1 VKTSPPRDRR
11 ILIWF
16 KGHAVYGKE
25 HGWFTAQYD
34 PPALGSADTR
44 SWRIGLNNPTV
55 CTWVDEDDIGGWHE
69 LPPDL
74 KHVSP

>member
-34 PPALGSADTR
+34 PHRQLTQRMTR
-44 SWRIGLNNPTV
+44 YGA
-55 CTWVDEDDIGGWHE
+55 
-69 LPPDL
+69 
-74 KHVSP
+74 